1 MTLPTRDGR
10 AWEPDYL
17 MSIDAKT
24 CIGCGRCYKVCSR
37 DVMTLKG
44 IDEDGEVIDLDDDDD
59 DEIERKVMIMVD
71 AGACIGCAACY
82 RVCPTN
88 CQIHGPAA

>member
-10 AWEPDYL
+10 QWEPDYL
-17 MSIDAKT
+17 QSIDAKT
-24 CIGCGRCYKVCSR
+24 CIGCGRCFKVCSR
-37 DVMTLKG
+37 NVMTLKG
-44 IDEDGEVIDLDDDDD
+44 IDEDGEVIDLDDDD

-88 CQIHGPAA
+88 CQVHGPAS